1 MTGNI
6 VKTLRVKDAGGD
18 FPASSSFPIGAEQR
32 FVSAIRNSNNNNL
45 EEQFLM
51 GTDLI
56 STSWQDTVDDKDVIK
71 TRIEYRK
78 DIQNPTD
85 FYVLEIVDYEI
96 DVESRH
102 YTDERPKDGLLGA
115 EDIET
120 LIINNNPL
128 SELEEGSAET
138 IQTSSLYF
146 YKTLNDANPILV
158 STKTVTKQFT
168 NNQLII
174 KKVISNQL

>member
-6 VKTLRVKDAGGD
+6 IKTLRVKDDGGG
-18 FPASSSFPIGAEQR
+18 FPASGSYPLGAEQR

-51 GTDLI
+51 GTDSI
-56 STSWQDTVDDKDVIK
+56 STSWQDTVDNKKVIK
-71 TRIEYRK
+71 TKIEYRK
-78 DIQNPTD
+78 DISNPTN

-96 DVESRH
+96 DVDSRH
-102 YTDERPKDGLLGA
+102 YTDERPKDGALGA

-128 SELEEGSAET
+128 SELEGGAAKT

-146 YKTLNDANPILV
+146 YKTLNDANPTLV
-158 STKTVTKQFT
+158 STKTITKQFK
-168 NNQLII
+168 NNKLII
-174 KKVISNQL
+174 KNVISNRL